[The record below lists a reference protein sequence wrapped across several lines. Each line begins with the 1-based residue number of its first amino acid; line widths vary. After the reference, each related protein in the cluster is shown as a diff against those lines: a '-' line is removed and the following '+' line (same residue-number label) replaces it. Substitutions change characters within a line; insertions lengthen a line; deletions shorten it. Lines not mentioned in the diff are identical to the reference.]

1 VLMIFMIEK
10 TVRAELCKK
19 KIRSIFFAFLIFSLL
34 AFVTMS
40 SSRRGNIEE
49 TTSFFRISEN
59 RKYLGEFVQG
69 KDYIAISGR
78 LITIENGQEVP
89 LVNVRV
95 YLYMNVSQNSYLLSE
110 NLTDEDGRFL
120 FNLHVDETYPIGE
133 VNFTVIYPGSINL
146 GLAPTRIY
154 YYAIIKEP
162 QRESNPTGAWT
173 VIGILIAILVAG
185 SILSIK
191 SMYSRRERA
200 GGMPVWREI
209 LNSMIEQAKR
219 RDINFVLLI
228 RELVDSLCKRYGII
242 PKFGSPLQQ
251 KVLLL
256 KEAVS
261 EEVFNVLKNLISL
274 YELMNYGG
282 PYARTI
288 LISTMDFDTWRALL
302 DMVSKE
308 LGGK

>member
-1 VLMIFMIEK
+1 
-10 TVRAELCKK
+10 
-19 KIRSIFFAFLIFSLL
+19 
-34 AFVTMS
+34 
-40 SSRRGNIEE
+40 
-49 TTSFFRISEN
+49 
-59 RKYLGEFVQG
+59 
-69 KDYIAISGR
+69 
-78 LITIENGQEVP
+78 
-89 LVNVRV
+89 
-95 YLYMNVSQNSYLLSE
+95 
-110 NLTDEDGRFL
+110 
-120 FNLHVDETYPIGE
+120 
-133 VNFTVIYPGSINL
+133 
-146 GLAPTRIY
+146 
-154 YYAIIKEP
+154 
-162 QRESNPTGAWT
+162 
-173 VIGILIAILVAG
+173 
-185 SILSIK
+185 
-191 SMYSRRERA
+191 MYSRRERA